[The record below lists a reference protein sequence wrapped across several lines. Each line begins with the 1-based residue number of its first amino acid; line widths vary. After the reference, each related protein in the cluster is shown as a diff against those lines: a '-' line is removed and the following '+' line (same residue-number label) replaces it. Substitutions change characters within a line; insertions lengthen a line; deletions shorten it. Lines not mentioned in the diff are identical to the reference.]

1 MTVDAEW
8 PTPTYIRNHQAVLA
22 TYGYWPSFHDAPL
35 LSFTHS
41 PAPASTVDLS
51 VHAFEMTHEVNAE
64 GFYIL
69 IKHHVIR
76 FLFHD
81 VADVELRQF
90 DVPNTLFEMRFSPSR
105 DEHSTRRFTVELQS
119 VLGGDCVASFAAGS
133 GEVVSVMPY
142 DESDGH

>member
-1 MTVDAEW
+1 
-8 PTPTYIRNHQAVLA
+8 
-22 TYGYWPSFHDAPL
+22 
-35 LSFTHS
+35 
-41 PAPASTVDLS
+41 
-51 VHAFEMTHEVNAE
+51 MTHEVNAE

-69 IKHHVIR
+69 IKHHAIR

-90 DVPNTLFEMRFSPSR
+90 DVPNTLFEMRFSPPR

-119 VLGGDCVASFAAGS
+119 VLGGDCVAIFAAAS